1 MCVNWTSVYK
11 CRIDRPTATT
21 AIYDCN
27 NRKNCITLS
36 GLLYCQK
43 GICHQIPEPYDCQR
57 VCDGIEIGGGGG
69 GGGDVEPRNLVLLAG
84 DRVVTAHCRYGE
96 YSDMAQTVWDTDYT
110 HSHVLLASC
119 TELSLT
125 NHSILAMD
133 CINGSALPA
142 SDLPQQTNLTGLQEI
157 MLNKGYQNK
166 LDPTNTTFP
175 FDIDI
180 LIIEKA
186 KLRVGRVVSGDST
199 AANIPKVNHGG
210 CVNTLN
216 EECKHW
222 IEFHGRDGKNHT
234 AKARY
239 PCYFMANNTEF
250 VVTRHD
256 VEIIEVKTDVGWSE
270 IFLF

>member
-1 MCVNWTSVYK
+1 M
-11 CRIDRPTATT
+11 
-21 AIYDCN
+21 
-27 NRKNCITLS
+27 
-36 GLLYCQK
+36 
-43 GICHQIPEPYDCQR
+43 
-57 VCDGIEIGGGGG
+57 
-69 GGGDVEPRNLVLLAG
+69 EPRNLVLLAG

-186 KLRVGRVVSGDST
+186 KLRVGRVVSGPLV
-199 AANIPKVNHGG
+199 ILLQP
-210 CVNTLN
+210 
-216 EECKHW
+216 
-222 IEFHGRDGKNHT
+222 
-234 AKARY
+234 
-239 PCYFMANNTEF
+239 
-250 VVTRHD
+250 
-256 VEIIEVKTDVGWSE
+256 
-270 IFLF
+270 IFLR